1 MTIQAEK
8 SGGNMSYTRVPY
20 TEEQKRRDEEHLK
33 DVKFYNENHQQ
44 LLAQYPEQWI
54 GILGQQVIST
64 APSESELITQL
75 NEMGFA
81 WDWVFRR
88 HLTEKEEIL
97 ITRLWDP
104 DYV

>member
-1 MTIQAEK
+1 
-8 SGGNMSYTRVPY
+8 MSFTRIPY

-33 DVKFYNENHQQ
+33 DVKYYNNNYRE

-54 GILGQQVIST
+54 GIFGQQVVES
-64 APSESELITQL
+64 AASEDELIAQL
-75 NEMGFA
+75 KARGFR
-81 WDWVFRR
+81 WDLVFRR
-88 HLTEKEEIL
+88 RLTESEEIL